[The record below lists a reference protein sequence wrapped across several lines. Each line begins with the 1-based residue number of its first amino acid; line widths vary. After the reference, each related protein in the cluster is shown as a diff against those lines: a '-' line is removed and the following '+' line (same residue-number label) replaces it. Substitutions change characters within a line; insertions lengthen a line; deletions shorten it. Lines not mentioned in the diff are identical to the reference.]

1 MALDPDIKGNG
12 GDPILYAPDQDGRLY
27 VLALNRP
34 ADGAGCKR
42 PLDGPEAPCLLQR
55 IGVQPNK
62 DPQTPYT
69 RRGEGGPWDYNQNAL
84 SGTVLG
90 GNVLYVPTWDNRI
103 TGYDVRSVRG
113 GGTPNKIWQYQIN
126 WDTTFKY
133 PPFGDTYAKPFAD
146 IDNKI
151 FSSPALLNGH
161 LYLAANDGR
170 VYAFNLMHKVKTVK
184 NLVILGSGMV
194 PFIPKWKDKL
204 GTFDRVWT
212 PADWYKNQVPPAG
225 WRLPK
230 SAGMFGAGTLVLANV
245 VLLWW
250 YSRRDEYEIE
260 VSESA

>member
-1 MALDPDIKGNG
+1 MGIQA
-12 GDPILYAPDQDGRLY
+12 
-27 VLALNRP
+27 
-34 ADGAGCKR
+34 
-42 PLDGPEAPCLLQR
+42 
-55 IGVQPNK
+55 NK
-62 DPQTPYT
+62 EPQTPYT

-90 GNVLYVPTWDNRI
+90 GNVLYVPTWDNKI

-113 GGTPNKIWQYQIN
+113 GGIPKKVWEYQVN

-133 PPFGDTYAKPFAD
+133 PPFGDTFAKPFAD

-151 FSSPALLNGH
+151 FSSPALLGGH

-170 VYAFNLMHKVKTVK
+170 IYSFNLMHKVKTVK

-204 GTFDRVWT
+204 GAFDRVWT

-225 WRLPK
+225 YRLPR
-230 SAGMFGAGTLVLANV
+230 SAGLVGAGTLVLANV

-250 YSRRDEYEIE
+250 YGRRDDYEIE
-260 VSESA
+260 VSEAS